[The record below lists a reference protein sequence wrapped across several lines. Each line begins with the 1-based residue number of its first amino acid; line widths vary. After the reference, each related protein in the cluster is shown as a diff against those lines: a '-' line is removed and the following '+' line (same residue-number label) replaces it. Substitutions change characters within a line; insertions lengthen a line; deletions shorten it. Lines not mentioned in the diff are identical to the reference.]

1 MVSVRLFSLLE
12 GLNPSSV
19 YFSTSKNSL
28 LLDSLA
34 TLLLLPCN
42 SFSLPV
48 MLPFN
53 RKADFFL
60 RWKEQE
66 NSVALSISASSGLD
80 DSSNSSSRYP

>member
-1 MVSVRLFSLLE
+1 MVSVRLFALLK
-12 GLNPSSV
+12 GLNPSSM
-19 YFSTSKNSL
+19 YLSTSKNSL

-53 RKADFFL
+53 RKEDFFMM
-60 RWKEQE
+60 EGAE
-66 NSVALSISASSGLD
+66 NPLALNIRHNLSQ
-80 DSSNSSSRYP
+80 PHQV